1 MSCHIVGAHQHQR
14 RKRLKR
20 KRLTLVSYGEWA
32 VKKFMTS
39 LPSATFVSPGGKP

>member
-20 KRLTLVSYGEWA
+20 KLLTLMPFSVWLNRKAYRGR
-32 VKKFMTS
+32 K
-39 LPSATFVSPGGKP
+39 

>member
-20 KRLTLVSYGEWA
+20 KLLTQMSFGEWVA
-32 VKKFMTS
+32 RKF
-39 LPSATFVSPGGKP
+39 L